1 MAVNAKLIY
10 LSTYNHTK
18 IYLSNE
24 KILDDIDLINIDN
37 IYININEND
46 DIDQVLKKLKSFD
59 ILINDKIIYSIS
71 FDLLLAISELNKSAN
86 GPNGY
91 VIKFPFYEIC
101 SDLKINK
108 IGQNIQFSV
117 TTKEELNNV
126 DFKVSVI
133 NEYVNTDLRRHLTK
147 DYVNNILQY
156 ENYVFTNNQITINN
170 FSPLLCKGFYMQTPN
185 IVNNL
190 NKLRYMIN
198 GIDILVYDKQFIKQ
212 YTKVLNNNCIY
223 VPFNPELLNLSTSK
237 ESFKNAI
244 MLNRG
249 HNSFNM
255 NHHIDLIFDDQ
266 MDDSRE
272 IKLIFVT
279 LNLYQHALLYDY
291 QK

>member
-1 MAVNAKLIY
+1 
-10 LSTYNHTK
+10 
-18 IYLSNE
+18 
-24 KILDDIDLINIDN
+24 
-37 IYININEND
+37 
-46 DIDQVLKKLKSFD
+46 
-59 ILINDKIIYSIS
+59 
-71 FDLLLAISELNKSAN
+71 
-86 GPNGY
+86 